1 MSVNEGKR
9 SRCCL
14 VTGTREEEGDG
25 RGGGGDDEEP
35 GVEGSSSG
43 HGELKIG
50 LQCVYG
56 ARNRSWL
63 ALKAA
68 NAILFQVITIVI
80 SKLCA
85 C

>member
-1 MSVNEGKR
+1 M
-9 SRCCL
+9 
-14 VTGTREEEGDG
+14 TGTREEEGDG

-35 GVEGSSSG
+35 EGSSRG

-50 LQCVYG
+50 LQCIYG

-68 NAILFQVITIVI
+68 NAILFQVNTNVI